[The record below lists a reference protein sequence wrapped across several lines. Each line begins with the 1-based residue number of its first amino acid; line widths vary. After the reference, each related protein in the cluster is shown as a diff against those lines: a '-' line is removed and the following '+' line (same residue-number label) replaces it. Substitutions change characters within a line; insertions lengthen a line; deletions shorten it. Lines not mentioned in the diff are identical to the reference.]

1 MSSEFF
7 RDFISDCKDQGMTF
21 EQALNEWRSM
31 KRKEDESFRK
41 KARKMFCEKFGFDET
56 MTDDEISV
64 FLLLR
69 GMK

>member
-7 RDFISDCKDQGMTF
+7 RDYIADCKEQGMTF

-31 KRKEDESFRK
+31 KKKEEDFLLK
-41 KARKMFCEKFGFDET
+41 KVRKMFCEKFGFDES

-64 FLLLR
+64 MLLLR

>member
-7 RDFISDCKDQGMTF
+7 RDYIAECNDQGMTF

-31 KRKEDESFRK
+31 KRKEDQAVFQK
-41 KARKMFCEKFGFDET
+41 VRKMFCEKFGFDET

-64 FLLLR
+64 ALLLR

>member
-7 RDFISDCKDQGMTF
+7 CDYIAECKEQGMTF

-31 KRKEDESFRK
+31 KKKEDETLRK
-41 KARKMFCEKFGFDET
+41 KVRKMFCEKFGFDES

-64 FLLLR
+64 SLLLR